1 MNAPASPIAADT
13 RERFLAAIAQVVPA
27 ARIAEIHF
35 FPPIRQGPIETGVA
49 VVGAE
54 PESASPGEDVAA
66 GKAEAE
72 VEVAAEAE
80 VEVEGASEAEVAVEG
95 ESEAEVEAEGEE
107 GAAGGSE
114 SEAEIAAEGEV
125 AAEAAEGAA
134 AADAEA
140 PPAPAAPAR
149 ATRHIVFMARY
160 RLTRK
165 GPDRGKWE
173 SEIIA
178 EADAPLVTVE
188 AVAEGV
194 RKRSHDESAAERIDG
209 NEARAILAAAE
220 ARRCQTTP

>member
-35 FPPIRQGPIETGVA
+35 FPPIRQGPVETGVA

-54 PESASPGEDVAA
+54 PESAP
-66 GKAEAE
+66 
-72 VEVAAEAE
+72 
-80 VEVEGASEAEVAVEG
+80 
-95 ESEAEVEAEGEE
+95 
-107 GAAGGSE
+107 
-114 SEAEIAAEGEV
+114 
-125 AAEAAEGAA
+125 
-134 AADAEA
+134 
-140 PPAPAAPAR
+140 
-149 ATRHIVFMARY
+149 RHIVFMARY

-209 NEARAILAAAE
+209 HEARAILAAAE

>member
-35 FPPIRQGPIETGVA
+35 FPPIRQGPVETGVA

-54 PESASPGEDVAA
+54 PESESKGEDVAPEA
-66 GKAEAE
+66 EVVAEAE
-72 VEVAAEAE
+72 
-80 VEVEGASEAEVAVEG
+80 
-95 ESEAEVEAEGEE
+95 
-107 GAAGGSE
+107 
-114 SEAEIAAEGEV
+114 
-125 AAEAAEGAA
+125 
-134 AADAEA
+134 
-140 PPAPAAPAR
+140 PAR
-149 ATRHIVFMARY
+149 APRHIVFMARY

-209 NEARAILAAAE
+209 HEARAILAAAE